1 MPIKCMRR
9 SRIAACCGAALMV
22 LGCSR
27 SALTTEQGAAL
38 AAAEDRWKRSGIRDY
53 TFEFRPYNGLAFGES
68 AGRIEVRGGVVEKVT
83 PLGSLPP
90 DPTTIDALFQSL
102 HAAGVSGRYSRIEAQ
117 YDPALGYPT
126 RIVFRAAKGIDD
138 GSLIIEVRGFKKIA
152 GR

>member
-1 MPIKCMRR
+1 M
-9 SRIAACCGAALMV
+9 
-22 LGCSR
+22 
-27 SALTTEQGAAL
+27 
-38 AAAEDRWKRSGIRDY
+38 
-53 TFEFRPYNGLAFGES
+53 FR
-68 AGRIEVRGGVVEKVT
+68 
-83 PLGSLPP
+83 
-90 DPTTIDALFQSL
+90 SL